1 MRHCRQ
7 VELAAVGV
15 DSQFVK
21 AYEAMSVRA
30 GAETGRS
37 MAFGGVGVIERFLM
51 WMRMPAAALAVVAVT
66 PVVAAADPLIMAP
79 DPADSNW
86 EYVVH
91 LGGGAKYKPKYPGAD
106 DYIFVPYPLIAV
118 SRFDIPGIGQ
128 FGGRTSGLSIYP
140 SFDFNGKRE
149 ASDSP
154 TLAGTNTVDWAIEVG
169 AGIAYRYDWLRGFVQ
184 ARQSFNGNHGQVVDF
199 GLDIITQP
207 MDRFTFVF
215 GPRATWASDDY
226 MSTYFGV
233 TAAEAAASPGGPM
246 AAYNASAGFE
256 TVGAT
261 ARISYALTER
271 TSVHVQ
277 GEWERLVDDA
287 ANSPIT
293 SDENQFSIGIGLT
306 RKFSFNL
313 FK

>member
-1 MRHCRQ
+1 VIEQVSMRIRM
-7 VELAAVGV
+7 LTAAVGV
-15 DSQFVK
+15 
-21 AYEAMSVRA
+21 
-30 GAETGRS
+30 
-37 MAFGGVGVIERFLM
+37 
-51 WMRMPAAALAVVAVT
+51 WALASVA
-66 PVVAAADPLIMAP
+66 AAADPLVLAT

-91 LGGGAKYKPKYPGAD
+91 LGGGAKYQPKYPGAS
-106 DYIFVPYPLIAV
+106 DYIFVPYPLAAV
-118 SRFDIPGIGQ
+118 SRFNIPGVGQ
-128 FGGRTSGLSIYP
+128 FGGKTSGLSLFP
-140 SFDFNGKRE
+140 SFGFHGKRE

-154 TLAGTNTVDWAIEVG
+154 SLAGTNTVDWAVEVG
-169 AGIAYRYDWLRGFVQ
+169 AGVAYRYDWLRGFVQ
-184 ARQSFNGNHGQVVDF
+184 ARQGFNGHHGQVVDV

-215 GPRATWASDDY
+215 GPRATWASNDF

-233 TAAEAAASPGGPM
+233 TPSEAAASGGALTPYS
-246 AAYNASAGFE
+246 AGAGFE
-256 TVGAT
+256 SVGAT
-261 ARISYALTER
+261 ARVSYALTER

-313 FK
+313 FR

>member
-1 MRHCRQ
+1 
-7 VELAAVGV
+7 
-15 DSQFVK
+15 
-21 AYEAMSVRA
+21 
-30 GAETGRS
+30 
-37 MAFGGVGVIERFLM
+37 MAFGGVRVIERLSI
-51 WMRMPAAALAVVAVT
+51 WVRMLAAALAVAAVA

-79 DPADSNW
+79 DPTDDAY

-118 SRFDIPGIGQ
+118 SRFDIPGVGQ
-128 FGGRTSGLSIYP
+128 FGGKTSGLSIYP
-140 SFDFNGKRE
+140 SFDYNGKRE
-149 ASDSP
+149 ASDSSS
-154 TLAGTNTVDWAIEVG
+154 LAGTNTVDWSIEVG

-184 ARQSFNGNHGQVVDF
+184 ARQSFNGNNGQVVDF
-199 GLDIITQP
+199 GFDIITRP
-207 MDRFTFVF
+207 ADRFTFVF

-233 TAAEAAASPGGPM
+233 TAAEAASPGGPT
-246 AAYNASAGFE
+246 AAYNASSGFE
-256 TVGAT
+256 SVGAT
-261 ARISYALTER
+261 ARVSYALTER
-271 TSVHVQ
+271 TFVHVQ